1 MEAGIDRLRSKS
13 RVLTGYLHA
22 CLREMLP
29 DDASIVTPTNAEER
43 GCQLTVRL
51 AGDARARFDGLAA
64 HGVIADFRPPD
75 LVRLAPVPLYSTF
88 EDCHRAASALRN
100 A

>member
-1 MEAGIDRLRSKS
+1 MGMDRLRSKS
-13 RVLTGYLHA
+13 RVLTGYLHT
-22 CLREMLP
+22 CLLEFLP
-29 DDASIVTPTNAEER
+29 EDATIVTPTNAEER

-51 AGDARARFDGLAA
+51 AGDARKRFEGLAE

-88 EDCHRAASALRN
+88 EDCFRAASTLRD